1 MRAHMGAHIL
11 RSLRNVPE
19 KIPLKQPIGKQMPC
33 GFCGTSGDPKCEV
46 YMKISAQRKTIEC
59 KCKYAHSYQ
68 YARAEKGSNRTPC
81 RNVPIICRLCHSLGN
96 LCSKDKGF
104 FQAYWRYNFEEHFEQ
119 IHPEYNSPRQ
129 PFGTR
134 LMPADIWQ
142 QMEISES
149 EESTLGINV
158 DTKS

>member
-11 RSLRNVPE
+11 HSLRNVPE

-33 GFCGTSGDPKCEV
+33 GFCGTSDDPKCEV
-46 YMKISAQRKTIEC
+46 YMKISAQRKMIEC

-68 YARAEKGSNRTPC
+68 YACTEKGSNRTPC

-96 LCSKDKGF
+96 LRSKDK
-104 FQAYWRYNFEEHFEQ
+104 EHFEQ
-119 IHPEYNSPRQ
+119 IHPEYNSSRQ
-129 PFGTR
+129 PFGTH

-149 EESTLGINV
+149 EESALGIPV
-158 DTKS
+158 KFIPPHFTSIEIQ